1 MIEQVAFASPPGGP
15 GWLFGLALAL
25 ALAAE
30 LLARRY
36 GL

>member
-1 MIEQVAFASPPGGP
+1 MIDVVFASPPGGP

-30 LLARRY
+30 LLGRRF